1 MGRWSV
7 IKSKRARLQVYKH
20 HERRVAPTPVGWL
33 KALRP
38 NSLSAPA
45 CYLLA
50 WGRSGSTMSGLGKK
64 GKQAK
69 SKSQAC
75 PRPPL
80 VNQNSWGIFVWFKT
94 ESKSWSIAG

>member
-1 MGRWSV
+1 
-7 IKSKRARLQVYKH
+7 
-20 HERRVAPTPVGWL
+20 
-33 KALRP
+33 
-38 NSLSAPA
+38 
-45 CYLLA
+45 
-50 WGRSGSTMSGLGKK
+50 MSGLGKK